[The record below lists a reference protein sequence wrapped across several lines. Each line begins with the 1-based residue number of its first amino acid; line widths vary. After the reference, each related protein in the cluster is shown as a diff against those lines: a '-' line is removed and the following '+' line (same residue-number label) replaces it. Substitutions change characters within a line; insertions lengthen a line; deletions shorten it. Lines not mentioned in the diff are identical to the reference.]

1 MRKSQCRSSQQETR
15 RPTEEV
21 FSDIV
26 EQYSTFSYNVAYR
39 MLRKVEDAE
48 DAVQEAFVS
57 AFRAYPSFRGHS
69 KVSTWLYRIVVNTCL
84 TKIRK
89 EKRHDKYL
97 ADTGYD
103 DAIATDWTGD
113 PQTAAMNVEL
123 REALETGLGH
133 LSPELLAAVVL
144 RDVQELSATEAA
156 EALSISVPSL
166 KSRLHRGRILLRKYL
181 ADVVPGTVARPHS

>member
-1 MRKSQCRSSQQETR
+1 MTSLQQETQ

-26 EQYSTFSYNVAYR
+26 EQYSTFAYNVAYR

-84 TKIRK
+84 MKIRK
-89 EKRHDKYL
+89 EKGHSKYL
-97 ADTGYD
+97 TETGYD
-103 DAIATDWTGD
+103 DVVVRGWTSD
-113 PQTAAMNVEL
+113 PEAVDAERRAA
-123 REALETGLGH
+123 RAH
-133 LSPELLAAVVL
+133 
-144 RDVQELSATEAA
+144 
-156 EALSISVPSL
+156 
-166 KSRLHRGRILLRKYL
+166 
-181 ADVVPGTVARPHS
+181 